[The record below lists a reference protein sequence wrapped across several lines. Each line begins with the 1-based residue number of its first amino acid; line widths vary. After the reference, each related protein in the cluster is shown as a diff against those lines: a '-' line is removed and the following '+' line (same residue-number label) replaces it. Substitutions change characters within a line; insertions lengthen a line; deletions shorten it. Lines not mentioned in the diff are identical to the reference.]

1 MSVTIVHPDLGEST
15 CSESAVRLHERNG
28 WKRAK
33 AAAPKSEAPAPAKK
47 AASPAPNPTTTKSP
61 TVGEE
66 S

>member
-28 WKRAK
+28 WKRK
-33 AAAPKSEAPAPAKK
+33 AADKKSGASAPASEK
-47 AASPAPNPTTTKSP
+47 ASTAVADTTTNKK
-61 TVGEE
+61 E